1 MISIFLKLG
10 WRLNFPWTQHSGQLQ
25 LVSSTGA
32 LRQIME
38 VWWIMEGG
46 RVRDGEGA
54 AHGVIIWKLEPNLC
68 DIQLGINVLK
78 VEKRCVFN

>member
-1 MISIFLKLG
+1 
-10 WRLNFPWTQHSGQLQ
+10 
-25 LVSSTGA
+25 
-32 LRQIME
+32 ME